1 LKIRRRLK
9 ETAYKGEAR
18 KRIAFGRA
26 KPIANLPYM
35 GRGVRGQVDGIAFG
49 RARRIENPPKAASL
63 PRMGWRA
70 SCRDVGVSGRGG
82 WADAAD

>member
-26 KPIANLPYM
+26 KPIANRLQIANLPYM
-35 GRGVRGQVDGIAFG
+35 GRGVRGQVDGIAF
-49 RARRIENPPKAASL
+49 
-63 PRMGWRA
+63 
-70 SCRDVGVSGRGG
+70 
-82 WADAAD
+82 